1 MLFNS
6 WPFLL
11 GFLPLTFAGFFL
23 LARIGRSLAAGW
35 LFAASLAFY
44 GWWEPVHVLL
54 LLASIA
60 FNFTV
65 GSAISTA
72 HAAGAFRRS
81 KHLLW
86 FGIVADL
93 SLLGWFKYANFVVDS
108 ANTVGGFGWQ
118 LEHIVLPLGVSF
130 FTFTQIAFLVDAF
143 RGEVKERNPVHYG
156 LFVTWFPH
164 LIAGPVL
171 HHKEMMPQ
179 FGAAA
184 TYRFNW
190 ENVAVGGTIFVIG
203 LFKKVVLA
211 DGVAAYVAPVF
222 SAAGSGVQP
231 GIIEAWCGALAY
243 TLQLYF
249 DFSGYSDMAIGL
261 SRMFGVRLPLNF
273 DSPYKAA
280 NMIEF
285 WRRWHMTLSRFLRDY
300 LYFALG
306 GNRRGPLR
314 RYINLLATMV
324 LGGLWHGAG
333 WTFVVW
339 GALHGVYLCVN
350 HGWRALRARLGSRPA
365 GAAERLAGAA
375 LTFLAVVLAWVFFRA
390 GDFDAAWR
398 MIDAMFGQAALQVP
412 ANWPLAWQLTAALNG
427 IGLNATQGV
436 PVTAFDP
443 SGHAPIWIV
452 GLLAVVWL
460 APNSQQ
466 IMARFEPALEQAK
479 AAKLAWRP
487 TRLAAV
493 CTGCAFGFALL
504 HLNRVSEFLY
514 FQF

>member
-23 LARIGRSLAAGW
+23 LARTGRSVAAGW
-35 LFAASLAFY
+35 LFVASLAFY

-65 GSAISTA
+65 GSAISSA
-72 HAAGAFRRS
+72 HAAGAIRRS

-108 ANTVGGFGWQ
+108 ANTAGGFGWQ

-184 TYRFNW
+184 TYRFSW
-190 ENVAVGGTIFVIG
+190 ENVAVGGTIFIFG

-211 DGVAAYVAPVF
+211 DGVAVYVAPVF

-306 GNRRGPLR
+306 GNRRGPVR
-314 RYINLLATMV
+314 RYANLLATMV

-339 GALHGVYLCVN
+339 GALHGTYLCIN
-350 HGWRALRARLGSRPA
+350 HAWRALRQRLSARPA
-365 GAAERLAGAA
+365 GRAERLLGTT
-375 LTFLAVVLAWVFFRA
+375 LTFLAVVVAWVFFRA
-390 GDFDAAWR
+390 ADFDAAWR
-398 MIDAMFGQAALQVP
+398 ILDAMRGQAPLQVP
-412 ANWPLAWQLTAALNG
+412 GNWPAAWQLAAVLQKLGFTAISG
-427 IGLNATQGV
+427 P

-443 SGHAPIWIV
+443 NGHAPFWII
-452 GLLAVVWL
+452 GLLCAVWL
-460 APNSQQ
+460 LPNTQQ
-466 IMARFEPALEQAK
+466 ILARFGPALENAVPS
-479 AAKLAWRP
+479 ALAWRP
-487 TRLAAV
+487 SRLHAIGA
-493 CTGCAFGFALL
+493 GLALALALL